1 MALIKCPECGGA
13 VSSKAKA
20 CVHCGCPLD
29 APGWEEARDD
39 GLCRVVIE
47 EAGSMP
53 LFLLIHSFDEKC
65 SSSFGPIGASGG
77 AGAMALT
84 HRRMRDLPFTA
95 YEALKREEA
104 ERVEERL
111 KEIDAGVVV
120 TIEPTGLEHSEERC
134 PRCGSTE
141 TMGPW
146 TVLFEGAGLRITA
159 GDQKLCMQGRCAL
172 RTRLVPERPL
182 NRASPQGRPDRPSL
196 ERRFGGNRPRPGPPA
211 INLITGPLSQVR
223 PVPTSLRGPLR
234 RMRRGFH
241 DS

>member
-1 MALIKCPECGGA
+1 MRVVGSPIFGEKVRHGIDQVPRVRRGGVEQGEGVRPLWLPAGRAGPGGGA
-13 VSSKAKA
+13 RRR
-20 CVHCGCPLD
+20 PL
-29 APGWEEARDD
+29 PR
-39 GLCRVVIE
+39 GLE

-53 LFLLIHSFDEKC
+53 LFLLIYSFDEKC

-77 AGAMALT
+77 AGAMALI
-84 HRRMRDLPFTA
+84 HRRMPDLPFTA

-120 TIEPTGLEHSEERC
+120 TIEPTGLEYSEERR

-159 GDQKLCMQGRCAL
+159 GDQKLCMQGRCACCGHAWFP
-172 RTRLVPERPL
+172 R
-182 NRASPQGRPDRPSL
+182 GR
-196 ERRFGGNRPRPGPPA
+196 
-211 INLITGPLSQVR
+211 
-223 PVPTSLRGPLR
+223 
-234 RMRRGFH
+234 
-241 DS
+241 